1 MERDLPYD
9 LTVATVCWNAL
20 KYLPRC
26 IASVQPLYD
35 SSLRVEHLFIDGAS
49 TDGSV
54 AFLQQQLEE
63 SRISRF
69 ISEPDKGLYD
79 AMNKAIRNA
88 RGKII
93 VFINADDEICPAGV
107 PACCAPILDGK
118 AEYTAGQALCISDDT
133 KETYMIR
140 PRIRNVLW
148 RQPYCHQ
155 SMFCSTEL
163 LRRVGGFNYE
173 KFRIGADTDL
183 MRRLYIA
190 KVPFEAVQQI
200 SAHFYT
206 GGVSYSPA
214 VRTEVFDLMMHFTDA
229 YCDEARNR
237 PFTAILTLKH
247 LRRYA
252 ARNILEHS
260 ENTALDDKTREKL
273 SAFVC
278 KLSQALDPIPRLLI
292 RLHQQALIC
301 WYNLNSLFATAR
313 NRKTHR
319 LHSEISKIFV
329 SCMQKLP

>member
-9 LTVATVCWNAL
+9 LTVATGCWNAL

-26 IASVQPLYD
+26 IASVQPLYN

-54 AFLQQQLEE
+54 EFLQQQLDEG
-63 SRISRF
+63 RITRF

-79 AMNKAIRNA
+79 AMNKAIAQA
-88 RGKII
+88 RGKVI

-118 AEYTAGQALCISDDT
+118 AEYTAGQALCISDDGT
-133 KETYMIR
+133 EKTYMIR

-190 KVPFEAVQQI
+190 NVPFEAVQQI

-229 YCDEARNR
+229 YCTEAKKR
-237 PFTAILTLKH
+237 PGTARLPLKH
-247 LRRYA
+247 LRRYT
-252 ARNILEHS
+252 ARMILERKENHS
-260 ENTALDDKTREKL
+260 LNDHDKAVLCNFVHKLALAL
-273 SAFVC
+273 SPV
-278 KLSQALDPIPRLLI
+278 QRMLL
-292 RLHQQALIC
+292 RWHQQLLSV
-301 WYNLNSLFATAR
+301 WYSINALFASS
-313 NRKTHR
+313 RKKQSHR
-319 LHSEISKIFV
+319 LQKNITQIFIS
-329 SCMQKLP
+329 QL